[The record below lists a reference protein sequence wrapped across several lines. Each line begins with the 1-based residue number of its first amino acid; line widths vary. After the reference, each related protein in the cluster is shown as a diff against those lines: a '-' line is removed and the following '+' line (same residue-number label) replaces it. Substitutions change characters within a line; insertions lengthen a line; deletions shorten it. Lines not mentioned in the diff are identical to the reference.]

1 MIEEFKD
8 KIKSLKNILNE
19 IKKLESLKE
28 LEINEIKTKLNMLDD
43 ETTNLLEKLKVDLTT
58 LEVREKILEKPMTL
72 KRKYVCFREPSM
84 KK

>member
-1 MIEEFKD
+1 
-8 KIKSLKNILNE
+8 
-19 IKKLESLKE
+19 
-28 LEINEIKTKLNMLDD
+28 MLDD

-58 LEVREKILEKPMTL
+58 LEVREKFLEKPMTL